1 MMLVAQA
8 ETDGDH
14 DPIHKALFGG
24 RPHPPPNK
32 ILFDLLVVHIF
43 P

>member
-1 MMLVAQA
+1 MLVAQA

-24 RPHPPPNK
+24 RPPPPNK